1 MNSHDKIFKNKTY
14 GKPTT
19 TTAIPRSSIKRL
31 KALNE
36 NIYFEFHVKI
46 IKIISWQICH
56 LKALKTL

>member
-31 KALNE
+31 KALKK
-36 NIYFEFHVKI
+36 NIYFEIHVKI
-46 IKIISWQICH
+46 IKII
-56 LKALKTL
+56 LKQK